1 MHLRFTEKN
10 SKQKKR
16 GHKSM
21 EIFELAAALG
31 QKLKDDER
39 LVALENAKNAYEENK
54 ELQTYLVE
62 YDVQQRAMQKAVTQE
77 ERDMDLIQSI
87 QRRIDELY
95 DLIVNNEAF
104 AELNRAQAV
113 VNELMNS
120 VNQTIMTQI
129 TGEEPSGCTHNC
141 STCGGCH

>member
-1 MHLRFTEKN
+1 
-10 SKQKKR
+10 
-16 GHKSM
+16 
-21 EIFELAAALG
+21 
-31 QKLKDDER
+31 
-39 LVALENAKNAYEENK
+39 
-54 ELQTYLVE
+54 
-62 YDVQQRAMQKAVTQE
+62 MQKAVTLE

-104 AELNRAQAV
+104 VELNRAQAV

-141 STCGGCH
+141 STCSGCH

>member
-1 MHLRFTEKN
+1 
-10 SKQKKR
+10 
-16 GHKSM
+16 M

-31 QKLKDDER
+31 QKLKEDER
-39 LVALENAKNAYEENK
+39 LIALENAKNAYEQNK

-62 YDVQQRAMQKAVTQE
+62 YDVQQKAMQKAVTLE
-77 ERDMDLIQSI
+77 DRDMDLIQSI

-104 AELNRAQAV
+104 VELNRAQAV

-141 STCGGCH
+141 STCSGCH